1 MIYAGNVGDCRAV
14 LCRGGEA
21 IDVTSDHRPSRED
34 ERARVKD
41 AGGEAVVI
49 VDAFVSICV

>member
-21 IDVTSDHRPSRED
+21 VDLTTDHRPSRED

-41 AGGEAVVI
+41 AGGKALR
-49 VDAFVSICV
+49 